1 MASSSRNDSEN
12 TLVPPSKYPGER
24 MGLPQTGP
32 RSVGRFGRRLVAI
45 ILDWVIASALIT
57 LLTGANYFTLLLA
70 SLDAQDAYKLN
81 DSALNLE
88 SVQMSNLALTA
99 HQTMVF
105 FLFIALQILGIWIL
119 KGSLGHRIMGMY
131 VVDVLGRKLA
141 WWRPIVRTVL
151 LVLVIPALVWDS
163 DQRGFHDKVAG
174 TILLRAK

>member
-12 TLVPPSKYPGER
+12 NLVPPSKNPGER

-32 RSVGRFGRRLVAI
+32 RSVGRFGRRILAFLVDG
-45 ILDWVIASALIT
+45 LIANLLMILIT
-57 LLTGANYFTLLLA
+57 QTTFLVLFNR
-70 SLDAQDAYKLN
+70 AQDALEAYQE
-81 DSALNLE
+81 SESPARFEQAQTAATALQSYQLG
-88 SVQMSNLALTA
+88 VIGI
-99 HQTMVF
+99 
-105 FLFIALQILGIWIL
+105 FIIFQILGVWTL
-119 KGSLGHRIMGMY
+119 HGSLGHRIMGMY

-163 DQRGFHDKVAG
+163 DQRGFHDKLAG